1 MNEGCESQI
10 SFLGSLVVAR
20 REGTEQNSTVKK
32 KKKNEEASSLAN
44 GLG

>member
-20 REGTEQNSTVKK
+20 REGTEQNSMV